1 MDLSISEQTRQGSEA
16 RHAQVVVHETIC
28 TDVTYSHDHECLH
41 CGVTAAT
48 ARGTVETVVTL
59 LRHIT

>member
-1 MDLSISEQTRQGSEA
+1 M
-16 RHAQVVVHETIC
+16 VVHETIC